1 MYERILVPT
10 DGSHLASRAA
20 SHAVELAAGFDA
32 TVHAIYVLDTG
43 LRALTRDADARLR
56 AEQTGERATDG
67 VVELARTHG
76 LDAETAVLEGTPAQ
90 CILDYVEEHDVD
102 LVVMGTH
109 GRSGLD
115 RYLLGSVTERVL
127 RASPVPVVV
136 VGPSA
141 EATVT
146 TDQRAIAVAR
156 EALGREGYPDATI
169 AADPYRQSGTWV
181 VQAEADGATFNV
193 HVDAATGTAH
203 VARLRERTGD
213 E

>member
-1 MYERILVPT
+1 
-10 DGSHLASRAA
+10 
-20 SHAVELAAGFDA
+20 
-32 TVHAIYVLDTG
+32 
-43 LRALTRDADARLR
+43 
-56 AEQTGERATDG
+56 
-67 VVELARTHG
+67 
-76 LDAETAVLEGTPAQ
+76 
-90 CILDYVEEHDVD
+90 
-102 LVVMGTH
+102 MGTH